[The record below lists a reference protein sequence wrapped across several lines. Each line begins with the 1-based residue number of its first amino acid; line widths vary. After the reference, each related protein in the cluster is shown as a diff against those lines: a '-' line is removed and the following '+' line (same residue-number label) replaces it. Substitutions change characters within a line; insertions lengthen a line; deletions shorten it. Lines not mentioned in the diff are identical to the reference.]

1 MRVAART
8 TWPCALAVVLA
19 ASPAHASGGLDLIPD
34 LQTLLINFAVLLL
47 LIYPVNRL
55 LLQPLVAVLQERE
68 ARTSGATERAERLA
82 DEAAD
87 ARRTVEQRLQA
98 ARSDAQARRAAI
110 LAQADQEERQL
121 IGAARE
127 EAGREIDAGRASV
140 ADELRQASAALKDD
154 ARGLAREAASRILGR
169 EL

>member
-1 MRVAART
+1 ML
-8 TWPCALAVVLA
+8 LA
-19 ASPAHASGGLDLIPD
+19 SDAHAAGTLVLIPD
-34 LQTLLINFAVLLL
+34 LQALLINFAVLLL
-47 LIYPVNRL
+47 LMYPVNRL

-68 ARTSGATERAERLA
+68 ARTAGAIERAEGLA

-87 ARRTVEQRLQA
+87 ARASVEQRLHA
-98 ARSDAQARRAAI
+98 ARVEAQARRAEI
-110 LAQADQEERQL
+110 LADADEEERQL

-127 EAGREIDAGRASV
+127 DAGREIEAVRANV
-140 ADELRQASAALKDD
+140 AAELAQASAALKDD

>member
-1 MRVAART
+1 MRVAAVT
-8 TWPCALAVVLA
+8 TWPCALAVVLT
-19 ASPAHASGGLDLIPD
+19 ASSAHAAADLVLIPD
-34 LQTLLINFAVLLL
+34 PQTLLINFVVLLL

-68 ARTSGATERAERLA
+68 ARTAGATERAEGLA
-82 DEAAD
+82 GEAAD
-87 ARRTVEQRLQA
+87 ARASVEQRLRA
-98 ARSDAQARRAAI
+98 ARVEAQARRAEI
-110 LAQADQEERQL
+110 LAEADQEERRL

-127 EAGREIDAGRASV
+127 DAGREIDAVRANM
-140 ADELRQASAALKDD
+140 AQELAQASATLQDD